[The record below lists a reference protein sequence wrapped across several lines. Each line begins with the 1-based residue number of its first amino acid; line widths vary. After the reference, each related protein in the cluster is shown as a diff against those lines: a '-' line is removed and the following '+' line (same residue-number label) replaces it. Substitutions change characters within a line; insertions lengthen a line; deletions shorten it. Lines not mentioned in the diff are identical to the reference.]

1 MKNNIGAMMK
11 QAQMMQQR
19 MQDMQNQLERVE
31 ITGSSGGGLVHV
43 TMTGKGIIRHVKLDP
58 SLFKQEEKEIVED
71 LICAACNDAK
81 NKVEQHVSQEM
92 SKITGGLQLPPGFKM
107 PF

>member
-19 MQDMQNQLERVE
+19 MQDVQNQLEKVE
-31 ITGSSGGGLVHV
+31 ISGSSGGGLVQV
-43 TMTGKGIIRHVKLDP
+43 TLTGKGNARQIKIDP
-58 SLFKQEEKEIVED
+58 SLFKGEEKEIVED
-71 LICAACNDAK
+71 LICAAFNDAK
-81 NKVEQHVSQEM
+81 NKVEQHASQEM
-92 SKITGGLQLPPGFKM
+92 SKITGGLNLPAGFKM

>member
-43 TMTGKGIIRHVKLDP
+43 TMTGKGIIRHVK
-58 SLFKQEEKEIVED
+58 
-71 LICAACNDAK
+71 
-81 NKVEQHVSQEM
+81 
-92 SKITGGLQLPPGFKM
+92 
-107 PF
+107 

>member
-1 MKNNIGAMMK
+1 
-11 QAQMMQQR
+11 
-19 MQDMQNQLERVE
+19 
-31 ITGSSGGGLVHV
+31 
-43 TMTGKGIIRHVKLDP
+43 